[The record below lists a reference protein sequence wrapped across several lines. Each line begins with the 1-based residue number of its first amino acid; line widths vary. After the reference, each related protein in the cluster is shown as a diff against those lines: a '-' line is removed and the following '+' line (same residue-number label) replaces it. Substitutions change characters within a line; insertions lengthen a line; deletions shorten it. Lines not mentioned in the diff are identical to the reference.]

1 MIDENNLKLHQNKTI
16 CPICLEED
24 ENNCN
29 YKMITQCNHYFHKS
43 CFYRAN
49 RDKDLIFCPYC
60 KTLNNNT
67 ITCEKYSFIQINTS
81 ILKNIEII
89 KKFTYMIGI
98 KNYAISG
105 SFSVYLHQL
114 LHLQSSKWTYNDIDI
129 YYYSDYNII
138 IPEIMI
144 FDNIIVKYENS
155 KKSKIN
161 SYKNRSSISSYIK
174 NLNKLSFY
182 YCLNDDS
189 DSDIILKKIFSI
201 DLISIYIEKPQ
212 EIIKFFDLDCCKVS
226 FITLDKEIKMYID
239 NNFYVDSYKILN
251 INNVKKTLERVKKY
265 RARGFKCINLEN
277 YSEELLSDNS
287 NLESLI

>member
-1 MIDENNLKLHQNKTI
+1 MSNI

-24 ENNCN
+24 IDNSN

-67 ITCEKYSFIQINTS
+67 LTCENYSFIQINPI

-89 KKFTYMIGI
+89 KKFTYTVGI

-105 SFSVYLHQL
+105 SFAVYLHQF
-114 LHLQSSKWTYNDIDI
+114 LHLQSSLWNYNDIDI
-129 YYYSDYNII
+129 YYYTNDSIN
-138 IPEIMI
+138 IPEIMV
-144 FDNIIVKYENS
+144 FDNIIVKNQNL
-155 KKSKIN
+155 KKSNIS
-161 SYKNRSSISSYIK
+161 SYKNKSSISSYIK
-174 NLNKLSFY
+174 NLDKLSFY
-182 YCLNDDS
+182 YCLNNDTDS
-189 DSDIILKKIFSI
+189 DLVLKKIFSI
-201 DLISIYIEKPQ
+201 DLISLYVDKPY

-226 FITLDKEIKMYID
+226 FITLKNEIKMYID

-265 RARGFKCINLEN
+265 RERGFKCINLEN
-277 YSEELLSDNS
+277 YSEELLLNDQI
-287 NLESLI
+287 LESFV

>member
-1 MIDENNLKLHQNKTI
+1 MIAENNIHSMQSKTI

-67 ITCEKYSFIQINTS
+67 LTRENYSFIQINPA

-89 KKFTYMIGI
+89 KKFTHMVGI
-98 KNYAISG
+98 QNYAISG
-105 SFSVYLHQL
+105 SFSIYFHQL
-114 LHLQSSKWTYNDIDI
+114 LHLQSPKWIYNDIDI
-129 YYYSDYNII
+129 YYYSNINI
-138 IPEIMI
+138 NIPEIMV
-144 FDNIIVKYENS
+144 FDNIIVKNQNL
-155 KKSKIN
+155 KKSNIS

-174 NLNKLSFY
+174 NLDKLSFY
-182 YCLNDDS
+182 YCLNNDTDS
-189 DSDIILKKIFSI
+189 DLVFKKIFSI
-201 DLISIYIEKPQ
+201 DLINVYTETPH

-226 FITLDKEIKMYID
+226 FITLHKEIKMYID
-239 NNFYVDSYKILN
+239 NNFYVDSYKIFH

-265 RARGFKCINLEN
+265 RARGFKCMNLEN
-277 YSEELLSDNS
+277 YSEELLSND
-287 NLESLI
+287 